1 MPNNTHEHAHNTW
14 ICVITDICSHDVELC
29 RLRLERAAERRKQE
43 AHAAW
48 RQLLRSIWTR
58 LRLHQDYGDNAAA
71 HAGQSHAHHA
81 VAEGLREDL
90 SGRNT
95 AGA

>member
-1 MPNNTHEHAHNTW
+1 MLPHEH
-14 ICVITDICSHDVELC
+14 CGMCSHDAGKLHIELC

-58 LRLHQDYGDNAAA
+58 LRLHQDYGDSAAA

-81 VAEGLREDL
+81 VADGLREDL

-95 AGA
+95 AGV